1 MKREGINKRVK
12 ELCDILKNYEQ
23 HKQFFAEIDRDIR
36 KSLEREKK
44 KQITALGKPTNIL
57 LEKLD

>member
-1 MKREGINKRVK
+1 MKRDHINKRVK

-23 HKQFFAEIDRDIR
+23 HKLFFDEIDRDIR

-44 KQITALGKPTNIL
+44 KRL
-57 LEKLD
+57 LDQK

>member
-23 HKQFFAEIDRDIR
+23 HKLFFDEIDRDIR

-44 KQITALGKPTNIL
+44 KRL
-57 LEKLD
+57 LDQK